1 MANTRKTIPVVFG
14 RLRNVKT
21 PRRTQGDYGQVL
33 VISDA
38 IKLPADFVVHFCNEG
53 DAVTK
58 TQIGHDNMVTVPPQF
73 LKDGRD
79 IICYIFIHDGDTDGR
94 TMYTIRIPIVR
105 RPDTEEIEPTPEQED
120 VIMQAI
126 STLNNA
132 VALTNEDAEIANAA
146 AASAAHY
153 ANIAQQTVE
162 EAGHLRFYIED
173 GKLYLDRT
181 GGNDE

>member
-1 MANTRKTIPVVFG
+1 MDE
-14 RLRNVKT
+14 L
-21 PRRTQGDYGQVL
+21 
-33 VISDA
+33 
-38 IKLPADFVVHFCNEG
+38 
-53 DAVTK
+53 
-58 TQIGHDNMVTVPPQF
+58 
-73 LKDGRD
+73 
-79 IICYIFIHDGDTDGR
+79 
-94 TMYTIRIPIVR
+94 
-105 RPDTEEIEPTPEQED
+105 
-120 VIMQAI
+120 MQAI
-126 STLNNA
+126 STLNNT

>member
-1 MANTRKTIPVVFG
+1 
-14 RLRNVKT
+14 
-21 PRRTQGDYGQVL
+21 
-33 VISDA
+33 
-38 IKLPADFVVHFCNEG
+38 
-53 DAVTK
+53 
-58 TQIGHDNMVTVPPQF
+58 
-73 LKDGRD
+73 
-79 IICYIFIHDGDTDGR
+79 
-94 TMYTIRIPIVR
+94 MYTIRIPIVR

-146 AASAAHY
+146 ASSAAYY